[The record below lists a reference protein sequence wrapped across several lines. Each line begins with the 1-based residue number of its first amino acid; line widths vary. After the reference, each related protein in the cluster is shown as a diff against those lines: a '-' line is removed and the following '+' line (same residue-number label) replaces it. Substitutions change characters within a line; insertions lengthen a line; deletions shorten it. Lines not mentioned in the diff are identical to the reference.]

1 MFTQGQ
7 VDRMR
12 AALQVS
18 STGRTNLWK
27 ASNLSATGATGDLY
41 LCKAEFDADRT
52 TICSGNEIFFTD
64 DSYNVVSSWSWT
76 ITPSTGWSF
85 TNGTDANS
93 QNPSM
98 IFDNEGLYTISL
110 NASDGTSSD
119 VETKNNYIRVLPASA
134 VLPYWEG
141 FEDYTSLENLTNWEI
156 INLNNNNAFNLATGI
171 GYTGNK
177 CARLVNYGQQP
188 SNVDELISEPIDMSG
203 VPETGQVTLS
213 FRYSYRKRTS
223 SDYEFLKVFVSND
236 CGGDWSQRKT
246 LGGNLLSNQVSS
258 SYWQPSSQA
267 DWKTIHMGNVF
278 SDFFVENF
286 RMKFRFEGEGGNN
299 FYIDDIN
306 LYEGSSSDDIS
317 VGVEELGASINM
329 SVYPNPTEAD
339 VSVEFH
345 LNSAQKMTAQII
357 DVRGKVIETHLLH
370 ANEGKNILILE
381 TNQLSQGSYT
391 IKLNSSTA
399 SSSMP
404 FYKI

>member
-1 MFTQGQ
+1 M
-7 VDRMR
+7 
-12 AALQVS
+12 
-18 STGRTNLWK
+18 
-27 ASNLSATGATGDLY
+27 
-41 LCKAEFDADRT
+41 
-52 TICSGNEIFFTD
+52 
-64 DSYNVVSSWSWT
+64 
-76 ITPSTGWSF
+76 
-85 TNGTDANS
+85 
-93 QNPSM
+93 
-98 IFDNEGLYTISL
+98 
-110 NASDGTSSD
+110 
-119 VETKNNYIRVLPASA
+119 ETKNNYIRVLPASA

-188 SNVDELISEPIDMSG
+188 SNVDELISEPIDMSS

-306 LYEGSSSDDIS
+306 LYEGSSSDDII
-317 VGVEELGASINM
+317 VGTEELGASINM

-391 IKLNSSTA
+391 IKLNSASA